1 MNIIVNLFES
11 SLGKKYIMA
20 VSGSALFLFVVAHL
34 LGNLQIF
41 LGPEAINRY
50 GHFLQANQEI
60 LWLAR
65 IGLLGVVV
73 LHLWSAVKLSV
84 ENKAARSIPYA
95 NWNPTAASY
104 ASRTMLMSGLII
116 AVFVIYHLLHF
127 TVQAKS
133 INFTGQNFV
142 AFRDAKG
149 RHDVYRMMVT
159 GFSSPPVS
167 GFYVLAMGLLCLHLS
182 HGIGAMF
189 QSVGWKNDVYGASL
203 DRFAKVAAWLIFLG
217 YVSIPIAVLL
227 GYGKEVK

>member
-20 VSGSALFLFVVAHL
+20 VSGGALFLFVVAHL

-41 LGPEAINRY
+41 LGSEAINRY
-50 GHFLQANQEI
+50 GHFVQANKEI
-60 LWLAR
+60 LWPAR
-65 IGLLGVVV
+65 LGLLAAVAM
-73 LHLWSAVKLSV
+73 HLWSAVKLSA
-84 ENKAARSIPYA
+84 ENKAARPMPYSD
-95 NWNPTAASY
+95 WNPTAASY

-133 INFTGQNFV
+133 INFTGQSFV

-227 GYGKEVK
+227 GYGKEVN